1 MTAGNNDGECIGLG
15 ASLYSFKEADE
26 IAEIINNLR
35 DTA

>member
-1 MTAGNNDGECIGLG
+1 MTEGNNECIGLG